1 MCNLEVVVPQK
12 YEEGRHR
19 NDCKEW
25 MKAYKQE
32 LENMTKVAK
41 MTLVPE
47 TEAKEVILLK
57 EIFTKKYDDI
67 E

>member
-1 MCNLEVVVPQK
+1 MGNLEVVIPRK

-32 LENMTKVAK
+32 LENMTKVA
-41 MTLVPE
+41 
-47 TEAKEVILLK
+47 
-57 EIFTKKYDDI
+57 DI
-67 E
+67 SS